1 VNAAQL
7 SIFDVA
13 PYRPTETS
21 VAGAVHIAPKTYSLE
36 NRVLLTLHRTPGL
49 TDAGLDRA
57 LGVEAGRSARPR
69 RNRLMKLGYI
79 EQAGTC
85 VGDAGV
91 ANACWQLTASGEQEA
106 LRLLGGPE

>member
-1 VNAAQL
+1 MQQL

-36 NRVLLTLHRTPGL
+36 NKVLLALYATPGL
-49 TDAGLDRA
+49 TDAGLDRS

-85 VGDAGV
+85 VGEAGV
-91 ANACWQLTASGEQEA
+91 ANSMWQLTQAGEQEA
-106 LRLLGGPE
+106 RRLLGGAE